1 MEIAHV
7 VAARTSVSLLEIA
20 AAAMLICA
28 CASPRATPR
37 ATTTEPS
44 MAVADAAAPAA
55 SEQQQALVHEL
66 WTERRGAA
74 ESQAFCLG
82 PGDVLE
88 ITVGRLQEMQG
99 LRVRVSPAG
108 TITLPMVGEIPAA
121 GRTEM
126 EVRDAIARRLGETV
140 LRDPRVTLFVA
151 NQTSQQVSVT
161 GAVARPGL
169 IGLSRENR
177 TVSDMLSEA
186 GGLDQHSGG
195 TVIFYPAR
203 GGDTCGAGGATPP
216 VRVGAVPGGPG
227 GIEIDLNGQWTPP
240 TENPLNLPVI
250 GGDAI
255 VVNRGRFMVDG
266 WVQNPGA
273 YDITPGMTAFGGV
286 TAAGGAMYP
295 ADLTQVVV
303 WRTEVGGTKKRIDL
317 DVSAIQEGRARDVT
331 LQAGDVVQ
339 VPVSAAKIVPYSGY
353 WILTNVVR
361 VGAGLTLSGL

>member
-1 MEIAHV
+1 MHIAHV
-7 VAARTSVSLLEIA
+7 VVARGSIALLGIA
-20 AAAMLICA
+20 AAGMLTCA
-28 CASPRATPR
+28 CARPRATP
-37 ATTTEPS
+37 AEPAMVVS
-44 MAVADAAAPAA
+44 DAAPSAA
-55 SEQQQALVHEL
+55 SPEQQARVHEL
-66 WTERRGAA
+66 WSERRGAA

-82 PGDVLE
+82 PGDVVE
-88 ITVGRLQEMQG
+88 VTVGRLTEMQG
-99 LRVRVSPAG
+99 LRARVSPAG
-108 TITLPMVGEIPAA
+108 TITLPMIGEISAA

-126 EVRDAIARRLGETV
+126 ELRDAIAQRLGETV

-151 NQTSQQVSVT
+151 NHTSQQVSVT

-203 GGDTCGAGGATPP
+203 GADTCGAGSDPP
-216 VRVGAVPGGPG
+216 PLRGGAVPGGPG
-227 GIEIDLNGQWTPP
+227 GIEIDLNGQWSPP
-240 TENPLNLPVI
+240 AENPLNLPVI

-286 TAAGGAMYP
+286 TAAGGALYP
-295 ADLTQVVV
+295 ADLTQVIV
-303 WRTEVGGTKKRIDL
+303 WRTELGGTKKRLDL
-317 DVSAIQEGRARDVT
+317 DVAAIQEGRARDVT

-339 VPVSAAKIVPYSGY
+339 VPVSAVKIVPYSGY

-361 VGAGLTLSGL
+361 VGAGLTLTGL